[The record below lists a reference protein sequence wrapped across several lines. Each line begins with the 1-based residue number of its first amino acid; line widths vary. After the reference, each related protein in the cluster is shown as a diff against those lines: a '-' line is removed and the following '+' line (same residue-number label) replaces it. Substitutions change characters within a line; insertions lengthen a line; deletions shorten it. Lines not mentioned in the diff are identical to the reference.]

1 MMNTK
6 FKSSLGFNKQLL
18 LLLPYVFIAIFLIV
32 LPMILI
38 VVQAFTPREN
48 FDTALLIKQFNTWV
62 IIGRSLRI
70 GVISSILCLLIG
82 FPYAYFVATTKSK
95 ILQVYAMSLI
105 LSPMVIFT
113 IAKIYAIR
121 GFFLSIFDEDVLN
134 SEWFMILALTYLNL
148 PYMIMPLYSVFKD
161 MPKNI
166 IEASSDLG
174 YNRFQTLFKVVIPY
188 SFKAILS
195 GLSLI
200 FLASATTF
208 VISDKLLPNPA
219 QLQTVGSLIN
229 QYSDPSNA
237 YELSTGSVLV
247 LVVSAIFIGCYAM
260 INFVPRLIIRL
271 AATKSRKG
279 VKNE

>member
-1 MMNTK
+1 MNTK
-6 FKSSLGFNKQLL
+6 FKRSLGFNKQLL

-260 INFVPRLIIRL
+260 INFVPRLVIRL
-271 AATKSRKG
+271 VATKSRKG

>member
-1 MMNTK
+1 MNTK
-6 FKSSLGFNKQLL
+6 FKRSLGFNKQLL

>member
-1 MMNTK
+1 MNTK

-271 AATKSRKG
+271 VATKSRKG

>member
-1 MMNTK
+1 MNTK

>member
-1 MMNTK
+1 
-6 FKSSLGFNKQLL
+6 
-18 LLLPYVFIAIFLIV
+18 
-32 LPMILI
+32 
-38 VVQAFTPREN
+38 
-48 FDTALLIKQFNTWV
+48 
-62 IIGRSLRI
+62 
-70 GVISSILCLLIG
+70 
-82 FPYAYFVATTKSK
+82 
-95 ILQVYAMSLI
+95 
-105 LSPMVIFT
+105 
-113 IAKIYAIR
+113 
-121 GFFLSIFDEDVLN
+121 
-134 SEWFMILALTYLNL
+134 MILALTYLNL